1 MNSNSNESKEKRV
14 LRSFNSENEFIAR
27 FVNQTTRNVH
37 LIWIDFKGEEVLYKT
52 LPPNHYFTI
61 KTYLTHPWILRE
73 HKRRDKLF
81 FIDKNNNN
89 NNKNNNNK
97 SSLND
102 VFVGKSADNQIV
114 YIFNGLYTLKERC
127 FQLFFDK
134 MPFIHSFESLEIP
147 KSLINDYHNY
157 INKCKTL

>member
-14 LRSFNSENEFIAR
+14 LRSLNSENEFMAC
-27 FVNQTTRNVH
+27 FVNQTTRSVD
-37 LIWIDFKGEEVLYKT
+37 LIWIDFKGEEVFYKT

-81 FIDKNNNN
+81 FIDKNNN
-89 NNKNNNNK
+89 K
-97 SSLND
+97 SSLID
-102 VFVGKSADNQIV
+102 VFVGKSASNQIV
-114 YIFNGLYTLKERC
+114 YISNGLYTLKERC
-127 FQLFFDK
+127 FQLLFDK
-134 MPFIHSFESLEIP
+134 MPFIDSFESLEIP

-157 INKCKTL
+157 INSCKSL